1 MVVVDA
7 ISQVMS
13 FCRRRRCR
21 VSGVM
26 KSSFGVIL
34 LLSDLLLPCFMR
46 VANYM
51 SYTWQRRRQNELT
64 NG

>member
-1 MVVVDA
+1 
-7 ISQVMS
+7 
-13 FCRRRRCR
+13 
-21 VSGVM
+21 M
-26 KSSFGVIL
+26 KSSYGVIL

-51 SYTWQRRRQNELT
+51 SYTWRRRRQNELT